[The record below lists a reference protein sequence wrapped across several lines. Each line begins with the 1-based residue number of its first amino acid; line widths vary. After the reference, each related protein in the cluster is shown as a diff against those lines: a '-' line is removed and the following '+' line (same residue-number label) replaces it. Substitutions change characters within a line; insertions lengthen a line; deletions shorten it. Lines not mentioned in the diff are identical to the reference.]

1 MLSLRVA
8 IADEE
13 PKTLEFLEKVLC
25 MLGHKVVAA
34 VHDGH
39 ALIKECLQARPDVVI
54 TGPLTP
60 ELNGRDAAAAV
71 YRNQA
76 IPILL
81 CARNCDPDLVIDAE
95 HKHVFMYLVEPI
107 FPEYLQ
113 VALTECHR
121 SFAIESTDDFENSAP
136 SNLVLSSSTAPTHR
150 AQLRPPYR
158 QLYR

>member
-8 IADEE
+8 IADQE
-13 PKTLEFLEKVLC
+13 PKTLEFLEKILRN
-25 MLGHKVVAA
+25 LGHKVVAA

-39 ALIKECLQARPDVVI
+39 ALIKECLLAQPDVVI
-54 TGPLTP
+54 TGPLTA

-71 YRNQA
+71 YQNQA

-81 CARNCDPDLVIDAE
+81 CARNCDPGLVIDAE

-113 VALTECHR
+113 IALNECQR
-121 SFAIESTDDFENSAP
+121 SFAVEPIDDFENSAP
-136 SNLVLSSSTAPTHR
+136 SDLVLSSSTAPSYR

-158 QLYR
+158 QLW

>member
-8 IADEE
+8 IADQE
-13 PKTLEFLEKVLC
+13 PKTLESLEKVLC
-25 MLGHKVVAA
+25 ELGHKVVAA

-39 ALIKECLQARPDVVI
+39 ALIKECVLARPDVVI
-54 TGPLTP
+54 TGPLTT
-60 ELNGRDAAAAV
+60 ELNGRDTAAAV
-71 YRNQA
+71 FQNRA

-95 HKHVFMYLVEPI
+95 NKHVFMYLVEPI

-113 VALTECHR
+113 VALNECHR
-121 SFAIESTDDFENSAP
+121 SFAVEPMGDFDNSAP
-136 SNLVLSSSTAPTHR
+136 SNLVLSSSTAPPHR

-158 QLYR
+158 QLPR